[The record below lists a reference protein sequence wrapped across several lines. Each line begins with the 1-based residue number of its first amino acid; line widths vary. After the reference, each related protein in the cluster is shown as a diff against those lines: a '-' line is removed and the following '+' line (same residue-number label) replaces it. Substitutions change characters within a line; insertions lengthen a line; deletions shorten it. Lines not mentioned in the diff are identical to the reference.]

1 MNILII
7 GGGNMGA
14 TYAKSFLRGQVTAAA
29 TMHILEKNP
38 AKAAQLA
45 TRGLG
50 EVSSDAERLVPA
62 ADLVVLAVKPQD
74 APALFASLRPLVHD
88 HQVVLSIMAGVTI
101 ATIAEGIGVA
111 KVVRAMPNLPAQVG
125 KGMTAYT
132 ASAAV
137 TRLELATVQNLLA
150 TTGKNVYVSREGMLD
165 AATAVSGSGP
175 AYVFY
180 FMRAM
185 MARAEALG
193 FTASEAELLVLQT
206 FAGGI
211 GLYQASDLDCDE
223 WIARVSSK
231 GGTTEAAMRSFDASD
246 VAGAVER
253 GLQAAFDRAAE
264 LGRSP
269 GPAG

>member
-14 TYAKSFLRGQVTAAA
+14 TYARSFLRGQATAAA
-29 TMHILEKNP
+29 TIRILEANP

-45 TRGLG
+45 AQGLG
-50 EVSSDAERLVPA
+50 EVGSDAARLVPA

-74 APALFASLRPLVHD
+74 APALFASLRPLVRG

-101 ATIAEGIGVA
+101 ATITEGLGMA

-132 ASAAV
+132 AGAEV
-137 TRLELATVQNLLA
+137 TRLELATVQDLLA
-150 TTGKNVYVSREGMLD
+150 TTGEHLYVAREGMLD

-185 MARAEALG
+185 MARAQALG

-211 GLYQASDLDCDE
+211 GLYQAGHLDCDE

-231 GGTTEAAMRSFDASD
+231 GGTTEAAMRTFDAGD
-246 VAGAVER
+246 VSGAVER
-253 GLQAAFDRAAE
+253 GLQAAFDRAVE
-264 LGRSP
+264 LGRP
-269 GPAG
+269 TDVGA